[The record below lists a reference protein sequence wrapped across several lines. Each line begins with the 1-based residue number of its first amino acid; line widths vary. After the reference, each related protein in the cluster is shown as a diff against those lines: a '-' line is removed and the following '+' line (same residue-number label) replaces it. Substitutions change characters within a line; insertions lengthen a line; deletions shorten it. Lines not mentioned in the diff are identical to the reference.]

1 MSDTDQHTAP
11 LTAVGL
17 YRSTRQGD
25 RRARSGWLLPPTL
38 IRFGIV
44 GVINVAVDLGGFILL
59 AIGSGLPGPTANIVS
74 FSAAI
79 VTSYMLNNFWT
90 FRRPGNRQGHS
101 RRFVL
106 FITVNVVG
114 LTLSTGLVLVFMQF
128 SGKLAAKL
136 ASIPI
141 VFLWNYLASKYIVF
155 RPNAKA

>member
-1 MSDTDQHTAP
+1 M
-11 LTAVGL
+11 
-17 YRSTRQGD
+17 
-25 RRARSGWLLPPTL
+25 L

-59 AIGSGLPGPTANIVS
+59 ATGFGLSGPLANMVS

-90 FRRPGNRQGHS
+90 FRSPGHRRGHS

-106 FITVNVVG
+106 FITINVIG
-114 LTLSTGLVLVFMQF
+114 LTISTGLVLVFMQF
-128 SGKLAAKL
+128 AEKVPAKL

-155 RPNAKA
+155 RPDAKAWAAGQVLR